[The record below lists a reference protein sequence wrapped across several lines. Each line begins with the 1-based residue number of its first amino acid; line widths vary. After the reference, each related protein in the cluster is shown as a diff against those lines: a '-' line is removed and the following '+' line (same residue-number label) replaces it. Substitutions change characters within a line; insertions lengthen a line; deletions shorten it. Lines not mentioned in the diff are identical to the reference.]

1 MTRSSARWPS
11 PELRSRLHTRL
22 RYLIA
27 SGALRRRLS
36 WTAGGLIMLGIVWI
50 LITGYLARQQAAK
63 VAEKLQQA
71 RAFVASGQLDRAR
84 EVAKDVPGLTRQ
96 ADLLTSGPAWWIAA
110 HIPYVGTPFEIV
122 RGMTSTAEDV
132 GGDGLS
138 QLLDVARVL
147 DPTELR
153 LSGDRVDIAA
163 IRKADPQLHHA
174 VRVLDRAAARL
185 DALPTHSWLA
195 LVDGP
200 RAGLAAELHG
210 LRGYVDAAARAA
222 DVLPTML
229 GGDGPRRYFVGLQG
243 EAELRGTGGLP
254 GAFAIVVVDHGTVH
268 FTHFGSDAELLPAA
282 TGQLIDTG
290 LDFGPQFRAAYGYAD
305 PTEFI
310 VNSDMSPHFP
320 YAARTWAAMWTKM
333 SGEPVDGAIAL
344 DSTVL
349 AYFLSVTGPVTLP
362 DGMHID
368 AANVVPLTENQQYFL
383 FPGYFQ
389 RKQFVVDVLHAT
401 SDRLTS
407 GAGSTAQLARL
418 VSLAAKQRRFL
429 VWTRDE
435 PIQRMLQQTSYAG
448 ALPAADRPLAA
459 PVLNNVAGGK
469 LDFYLT
475 RSLDYHRSGCGPTR
489 DVTVTLALTNNAPAS
504 GLPAYVVTRGDRDR
518 PADARPG
525 DSRTML
531 DYYATRGAQL
541 LSVSLN
547 GIPTTSSALQDRG
560 HPIFRVN
567 VELPRGTTQTVV
579 LHLLEPPGSGEPLI
593 WRQPGVTPLAV
604 KAYSQR
610 CD

>member
-1 MTRSSARWPS
+1 LRARLRTR
-11 PELRSRLHTRL
+11 LRTRL
-22 RYLIA
+22 RYLTA
-27 SGALRRRLS
+27 SGTLRRRLLWS
-36 WTAGGLIMLGIVWI
+36 AGGLIVLGVVWI

-71 RAFVASGQLDRAR
+71 KAFVASGQLDRAR

-110 HIPYVGTPFEIV
+110 HVPYFGRPFEIV
-122 RGMTSTAEDV
+122 RGMTATGEDV
-132 GGDGLS
+132 GSDGLS
-138 QLLDVARVL
+138 QLLDVARIL
-147 DPTELR
+147 DPAELR
-153 LSGDRVDIAA
+153 LAGDRVDIAA
-163 IRKADPQLHHA
+163 IGRATPRLHHA
-174 VRVLDRAAARL
+174 VQVLDRAAARL
-185 DALPTHSWLA
+185 AALPAHSWLP

-200 RAGLAAELHG
+200 RAALAAELRG
-210 LRGYVDAAARAA
+210 LRGYVAAAARAG

-229 GGDGPRRYFVGLQG
+229 GGDGMRRYFVGLQG

-268 FTHFGSDAELLPAA
+268 FTHFGSDAELLPAV

-333 SGEPVDGAIAL
+333 SGERVDGAIAL

-383 FPGYFQ
+383 FPDYFQ

-401 SDRLTS
+401 SDKLTS
-407 GAGSTAQLARL
+407 GAGGTAQLARL
-418 VSLAAKQRRFL
+418 VSLAAKQQRFL
-429 VWTRDE
+429 VWTRDNAV
-435 PIQRMLQQTSYAG
+435 QRLLQQTSYAG
-448 ALPAADRPLAA
+448 VLPGGDRPLVA

-489 DVTVTLALTNNAPAS
+489 DVTVTLSLKNNAPAS
-504 GLPAYVVTRGDRDR
+504 GLPPYVAGRGDHDK
-518 PADARPG
+518 PAGAKPG

-531 DYYATRGAQL
+531 DYYATPGAQL
-541 LSVSLN
+541 LSVTLN
-547 GIPTTSSALQDRG
+547 GIPTTSTGLRDRG
-560 HPIFRVN
+560 HPIFRVDL
-567 VELPRGTTQTVV
+567 ELPRGTTQTVV
-579 LHLLEPPGSGEPLI
+579 LHLLEPAGSGEPII

-604 KAYSQR
+604 QAYSQR
-610 CD
+610 CG